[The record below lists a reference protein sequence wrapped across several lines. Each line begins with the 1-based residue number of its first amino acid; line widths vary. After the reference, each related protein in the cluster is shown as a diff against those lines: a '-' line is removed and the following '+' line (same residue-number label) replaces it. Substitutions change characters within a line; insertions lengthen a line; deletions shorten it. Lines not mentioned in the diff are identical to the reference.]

1 MVIAGGGIAGL
12 EALLALNDLGADRLD
27 LTLVAPDPEFVYR
40 PLVIDEAFS
49 LSPAE
54 RRELEPLAGE
64 LGARFVRQP
73 LAAVRPADQVVAL
86 GDGSELEYDA
96 LVVCVGGR
104 PRPVY
109 TEAVTF
115 WDTSER
121 LAIRDLLEQAAAS
134 ASKRLA
140 FVVPPGV
147 TWSLPLYELALMFER
162 EARIAEGGEVELLVV
177 TPESAP
183 LTLFGEQASQAVA
196 ELLQA
201 RGIEVRASSY
211 VSEAAEGLVIAPGH
225 ERLEAGAAIALPVI
239 DGPAIAGLP
248 ADADGFMPID
258 EHARVK
264 GADGVYAAGD
274 GTNFP
279 IKQGG
284 IGTQEAD
291 AAAEHIAAR
300 FAGHSNPAP
309 FRPVLRGKLITGE
322 ETLSMLA
329 DVAGGAGEGAAS
341 ADYLW
346 WPPHKVSGR
355 YLAPYLV
362 GATPYEDPEPPGHSL
377 DVEVALPMEWHREPM
392 RVDAYG
398 APAEPARPK
407 TG

>member
-211 VSEAAEGLVIAPGH
+211 VSEAAEGLV
-225 ERLEAGAAIALPVI
+225 
-239 DGPAIAGLP
+239 D
-248 ADADGFMPID
+248 
-258 EHARVK
+258 HARSRAAR
-264 GADGVYAAGD
+264 GGRGDRPAGD
-274 GTNFP
+274 RRSGHRRT
-279 IKQGG
+279 
-284 IGTQEAD
+284 
-291 AAAEHIAAR
+291 AR
-300 FAGHSNPAP
+300 RCRRLHAH
-309 FRPVLRGKLITGE
+309 
-322 ETLSMLA
+322 
-329 DVAGGAGEGAAS
+329 
-341 ADYLW
+341 
-346 WPPHKVSGR
+346 
-355 YLAPYLV
+355 
-362 GATPYEDPEPPGHSL
+362 
-377 DVEVALPMEWHREPM
+377 
-392 RVDAYG
+392 
-398 APAEPARPK
+398 
-407 TG
+407 